1 MSIKI
6 KNSAN
11 YFVFL
16 YTYMYVLITKNVS
29 TNTLIFKC
37 TMYTGTVYTHCICT
51 FYSVKLKLN

>member
-1 MSIKI
+1 
-6 KNSAN
+6 
-11 YFVFL
+11 
-16 YTYMYVLITKNVS
+16 MYVLITKNVS